1 MTGRGRMK
9 RRWRW
14 GVALALASLL
24 FGATADA
31 ARDAEDKLAAQLSRL
46 LQTGRKIVS
55 DRQALINDPSKG
67 NKGFTP
73 EAFVDQVV
81 AEYARATG
89 IDLRRAAGEDGKW
102 LRLML
107 EAQREAIADA
117 QSVINTPNMGFKG
130 FVPAVFVR
138 KAAERFTAQ
147 SGLRLKYTASEYRN
161 ARNAPDT
168 FERKVLTLFAS
179 STYPKG
185 KGYSALLEV
194 EGKTVY
200 RIMYPEYAV
209 KSCLACH
216 GSPRGARDITGG
228 RKEGQRE
235 GDLVGALSWTFP
247 AR

>member
-1 MTGRGRMK
+1 MN
-9 RRWRW
+9 RRWQW
-14 GVALALASLL
+14 GAAVLLAGLLIGVVA
-24 FGATADA
+24 GA
-31 ARDAEDKLAAQLSRL
+31 AREADDRLAAQLSRL
-46 LQTGRKIVS
+46 LQAGRKIVS
-55 DRQALINDPSKG
+55 DNQALINDPGKG

-73 EAFVDQVV
+73 EAFVDQVL
-81 AEYARATG
+81 AEYAKTTG
-89 IDLRRAAGEDGKW
+89 VDLRRAAGEDGKV

-107 EAQREAIADA
+107 DAQRETIADA
-117 QSVINTPNMGFKG
+117 QAVINMPNMGFKG

-138 KAAERFTAQ
+138 KAAEKFTVQ

-179 STYPKG
+179 SAYPKG
-185 KGYSALLEV
+185 KAYSAAVEV
-194 EGKTVY
+194 DGKKVY
-200 RIMYPEYAV
+200 RIMYPEYAAR
-209 KSCLACH
+209 SCLACH
-216 GSPRGARDITGG
+216 GAPRGARDITGG